1 LRPHR
6 LIIVLAAVIV
16 LGACSAER
24 SDTTGQGRTSSVSP
38 PGSST
43 EPGKVVIHTF
53 AFEPQTI
60 SVTAGTTVTWTNQ
73 DAILHTVT
81 AGTSAKP
88 GTMFDSKLDGIG
100 STFDFTFSKPGSYP
114 YHCSIHEVM
123 QGVVNV
129 T

>member
-1 LRPHR
+1 LRTHR
-6 LIIVLAAVIV
+6 LIIVLAGAIV
-16 LGACSAER
+16 LGACSAES
-24 SDTTGQGRTSSVSP
+24 SDTTGPGPTSSVSP
-38 PGSST
+38 SGSST
-43 EPGKVVIHTF
+43 EPGNVVIHTF
-53 AFEPQTI
+53 AFDPQTI

-73 DAILHTVT
+73 DPILHTVT
-81 AGTSAKP
+81 AGASGKP
-88 GTMFDSKLDGIG
+88 ETMFDSKLDRVG